1 MRQSN
6 STVRCIDIPI
16 EELHSITEAVNS
28 SNLPKEI
35 ASKINLIIATI
46 EYLYQVIEDKSAAI
60 GRLVRMIF
68 GAATESAR
76 NIVGKVKES
85 EKAVPEQAQADKP
98 KIKGHGRN
106 GASAYPGAALVH
118 VNHES
123 LSAGIACPGCVEG
136 KLYEQKAPA
145 PIMRFFGRP
154 PIGASKYELEKL
166 RCNLCGEVFKA
177 DLPKEAGQNKYDETV
192 GAVIGVMKYGGG
204 FPFNRIE
211 SLQASAGIPMPA
223 STQWWEVVED
233 AAHRIYPAFEELK
246 RQGAQSDV
254 IYNDDTTGRVLELMK
269 NKEDSERK
277 GVFTTGIVCTGKND
291 EQKIALFF
299 TGRNHAGENLT
310 EVLKQRNSGL
320 GAPIQM
326 CDALSRNQS
335 KEFETILSNCLV
347 HGRRNFVDVYD
358 NFPEECRYV
367 TERLGKVYKNDETAK
382 ERSLSPEERLRF
394 HQAESGPVMEQLHK
408 WMKEQL
414 ADKKTEPNS
423 GLGKAIAY
431 MLKHWEKLTRFLEV
445 AGAPLD
451 NNLCER
457 ALKKVVLHRKNS
469 LYYKTQCGAYVGD
482 MFMSLIHTCNLNNIN
497 PFDYLTELQ
506 RNTASVFKTPRDWM
520 PWNYQATLNALPP

>member
-1 MRQSN
+1 
-6 STVRCIDIPI
+6 
-16 EELHSITEAVNS
+16 
-28 SNLPKEI
+28 
-35 ASKINLIIATI
+35 
-46 EYLYQVIEDKSAAI
+46 
-60 GRLVRMIF
+60 
-68 GAATESAR
+68 
-76 NIVGKVKES
+76 
-85 EKAVPEQAQADKP
+85 
-98 KIKGHGRN
+98 
-106 GASAYPGAALVH
+106 
-118 VNHES
+118 
-123 LSAGIACPGCVEG
+123 
-136 KLYEQKAPA
+136 
-145 PIMRFFGRP
+145 
-154 PIGASKYELEKL
+154 
-166 RCNLCGEVFKA
+166 
-177 DLPKEAGQNKYDETV
+177 
-192 GAVIGVMKYGGG
+192 
-204 FPFNRIE
+204 
-211 SLQASAGIPMPA
+211 MPA
-223 STQWWEVVED
+223 STQWWKVVED

-408 WMKEQL
+408 WMEEQL

-431 MLKHWEKLTRFLEV
+431 MLKRWDKLTRFLEV

-497 PFDYLTELQ
+497 PFNYLTELQ
-506 RNTASVFKTPRDWM
+506 RNTKSVFKTPSDWM
-520 PWNYQATLNALPP
+520 PWNYQATLRALPP